1 MNLNLKGIRI
11 TRCEFHNEMGPNTKL
26 NLQVNVNNQIKLPK
40 DMSAESV
47 GTVITKVMVGSPLH
61 PLYLYLEQVSSY
73 ADTDEVKGETP
84 DMESMMS
91 LYKTICVPM
100 AMKELEE
107 TIKKI
112 CAVAKSKKTFSFMRM
127 HVMVKLMYSSGL
139 RVSELVALPENAINY
154 DMRQILICGK
164 GSKERIVP
172 VTKEVISD
180 VLEYLEVRNKFI
192 GNRKSSWMFPSEKSL
207 SGHITR
213 DGFFK
218 SLKKLAAKAG
228 ISPEKV
234 HPHILRHSFATRLV
248 NNSADL
254 RSIQKMLGHENIV
267 TTEIYTHITTE
278 RLVDEVKKRHP
289 LTQQQKE
296 NE

>member
-1 MNLNLKGIRI
+1 MNLNSKGIRI

-112 CAVAKSKKTFSFMRM
+112 CAVY
-127 HVMVKLMYSSGL
+127 HI
-139 RVSELVALPENAINY
+139 PEI
-154 DMRQILICGK
+154 K
-164 GSKERIVP
+164 
-172 VTKEVISD
+172 
-180 VLEYLEVRNKFI
+180 
-192 GNRKSSWMFPSEKSL
+192 
-207 SGHITR
+207 
-213 DGFFK
+213 
-218 SLKKLAAKAG
+218 
-228 ISPEKV
+228 
-234 HPHILRHSFATRLV
+234 
-248 NNSADL
+248 
-254 RSIQKMLGHENIV
+254 IQKNDN
-267 TTEIYTHITTE
+267 TE
-278 RLVDEVKKRHP
+278 KGRHGY
-289 LTQQQKE
+289 L
-296 NE
+296 N

>member
-40 DMSAESV
+40 DISAESV

-112 CAVAKSKKTFSFMRM
+112 CAVY
-127 HVMVKLMYSSGL
+127 HI
-139 RVSELVALPENAINY
+139 PEI
-154 DMRQILICGK
+154 K
-164 GSKERIVP
+164 
-172 VTKEVISD
+172 
-180 VLEYLEVRNKFI
+180 
-192 GNRKSSWMFPSEKSL
+192 
-207 SGHITR
+207 
-213 DGFFK
+213 
-218 SLKKLAAKAG
+218 
-228 ISPEKV
+228 
-234 HPHILRHSFATRLV
+234 
-248 NNSADL
+248 
-254 RSIQKMLGHENIV
+254 IQKNDN
-267 TTEIYTHITTE
+267 TE
-278 RLVDEVKKRHP
+278 KGRHGY
-289 LTQQQKE
+289 L
-296 NE
+296 N

>member
-26 NLQVNVNNQIKLPK
+26 NLQVNINNQIKLPK

-73 ADTDEVKGETP
+73 ADTDEVKGEAP

-112 CAVAKSKKTFSFMRM
+112 CAVY
-127 HVMVKLMYSSGL
+127 HI
-139 RVSELVALPENAINY
+139 PEI
-154 DMRQILICGK
+154 K
-164 GSKERIVP
+164 
-172 VTKEVISD
+172 
-180 VLEYLEVRNKFI
+180 
-192 GNRKSSWMFPSEKSL
+192 
-207 SGHITR
+207 
-213 DGFFK
+213 
-218 SLKKLAAKAG
+218 
-228 ISPEKV
+228 
-234 HPHILRHSFATRLV
+234 
-248 NNSADL
+248 
-254 RSIQKMLGHENIV
+254 IQKNDN
-267 TTEIYTHITTE
+267 TE
-278 RLVDEVKKRHP
+278 KGRHGY
-289 LTQQQKE
+289 L
-296 NE
+296 N

>member
-84 DMESMMS
+84 AMESMMS

-112 CAVAKSKKTFSFMRM
+112 CAVY
-127 HVMVKLMYSSGL
+127 HI
-139 RVSELVALPENAINY
+139 PEI
-154 DMRQILICGK
+154 K
-164 GSKERIVP
+164 
-172 VTKEVISD
+172 
-180 VLEYLEVRNKFI
+180 
-192 GNRKSSWMFPSEKSL
+192 
-207 SGHITR
+207 
-213 DGFFK
+213 
-218 SLKKLAAKAG
+218 
-228 ISPEKV
+228 
-234 HPHILRHSFATRLV
+234 
-248 NNSADL
+248 
-254 RSIQKMLGHENIV
+254 IQKNDN
-267 TTEIYTHITTE
+267 TE
-278 RLVDEVKKRHP
+278 KGRHGY
-289 LTQQQKE
+289 L
-296 NE
+296 N

>member
-112 CAVAKSKKTFSFMRM
+112 CTVY
-127 HVMVKLMYSSGL
+127 HI
-139 RVSELVALPENAINY
+139 PEI
-154 DMRQILICGK
+154 K
-164 GSKERIVP
+164 
-172 VTKEVISD
+172 
-180 VLEYLEVRNKFI
+180 
-192 GNRKSSWMFPSEKSL
+192 
-207 SGHITR
+207 
-213 DGFFK
+213 
-218 SLKKLAAKAG
+218 
-228 ISPEKV
+228 
-234 HPHILRHSFATRLV
+234 
-248 NNSADL
+248 
-254 RSIQKMLGHENIV
+254 IQKNDN
-267 TTEIYTHITTE
+267 TE
-278 RLVDEVKKRHP
+278 KGRHGY
-289 LTQQQKE
+289 L
-296 NE
+296 N

>member
-100 AMKELEE
+100 AMKGLEE

-112 CAVAKSKKTFSFMRM
+112 CAVY
-127 HVMVKLMYSSGL
+127 HI
-139 RVSELVALPENAINY
+139 PEI
-154 DMRQILICGK
+154 K
-164 GSKERIVP
+164 
-172 VTKEVISD
+172 
-180 VLEYLEVRNKFI
+180 
-192 GNRKSSWMFPSEKSL
+192 
-207 SGHITR
+207 
-213 DGFFK
+213 
-218 SLKKLAAKAG
+218 
-228 ISPEKV
+228 
-234 HPHILRHSFATRLV
+234 
-248 NNSADL
+248 
-254 RSIQKMLGHENIV
+254 IQKNDN
-267 TTEIYTHITTE
+267 TE
-278 RLVDEVKKRHP
+278 KGRHGY
-289 LTQQQKE
+289 L
-296 NE
+296 N

>member
-11 TRCEFHNEMGPNTKL
+11 TRCEFHNEMGQNTKL

-112 CAVAKSKKTFSFMRM
+112 CAVY
-127 HVMVKLMYSSGL
+127 HI
-139 RVSELVALPENAINY
+139 PEI
-154 DMRQILICGK
+154 K
-164 GSKERIVP
+164 
-172 VTKEVISD
+172 
-180 VLEYLEVRNKFI
+180 
-192 GNRKSSWMFPSEKSL
+192 
-207 SGHITR
+207 
-213 DGFFK
+213 
-218 SLKKLAAKAG
+218 
-228 ISPEKV
+228 
-234 HPHILRHSFATRLV
+234 
-248 NNSADL
+248 
-254 RSIQKMLGHENIV
+254 IQKNDN
-267 TTEIYTHITTE
+267 TE
-278 RLVDEVKKRHP
+278 KGRHGY
-289 LTQQQKE
+289 L
-296 NE
+296 N

>member
-61 PLYLYLEQVSSY
+61 LLYLYLEQVSSY

-112 CAVAKSKKTFSFMRM
+112 CAVY
-127 HVMVKLMYSSGL
+127 HI
-139 RVSELVALPENAINY
+139 PEI
-154 DMRQILICGK
+154 K
-164 GSKERIVP
+164 
-172 VTKEVISD
+172 
-180 VLEYLEVRNKFI
+180 
-192 GNRKSSWMFPSEKSL
+192 
-207 SGHITR
+207 
-213 DGFFK
+213 
-218 SLKKLAAKAG
+218 
-228 ISPEKV
+228 
-234 HPHILRHSFATRLV
+234 
-248 NNSADL
+248 
-254 RSIQKMLGHENIV
+254 IQKNDN
-267 TTEIYTHITTE
+267 TE
-278 RLVDEVKKRHP
+278 KGRHGY
-289 LTQQQKE
+289 L
-296 NE
+296 N

>member
-91 LYKTICVPM
+91 LYKTICVPI

-112 CAVAKSKKTFSFMRM
+112 CAVY
-127 HVMVKLMYSSGL
+127 HI
-139 RVSELVALPENAINY
+139 PEI
-154 DMRQILICGK
+154 K
-164 GSKERIVP
+164 
-172 VTKEVISD
+172 
-180 VLEYLEVRNKFI
+180 
-192 GNRKSSWMFPSEKSL
+192 
-207 SGHITR
+207 
-213 DGFFK
+213 
-218 SLKKLAAKAG
+218 
-228 ISPEKV
+228 
-234 HPHILRHSFATRLV
+234 
-248 NNSADL
+248 
-254 RSIQKMLGHENIV
+254 IQKNDN
-267 TTEIYTHITTE
+267 TE
-278 RLVDEVKKRHP
+278 KGRHGY
-289 LTQQQKE
+289 L
-296 NE
+296 N

>member
-84 DMESMMS
+84 YMESMMS

-112 CAVAKSKKTFSFMRM
+112 CAVY
-127 HVMVKLMYSSGL
+127 HI
-139 RVSELVALPENAINY
+139 PEI
-154 DMRQILICGK
+154 K
-164 GSKERIVP
+164 
-172 VTKEVISD
+172 
-180 VLEYLEVRNKFI
+180 
-192 GNRKSSWMFPSEKSL
+192 
-207 SGHITR
+207 
-213 DGFFK
+213 
-218 SLKKLAAKAG
+218 
-228 ISPEKV
+228 
-234 HPHILRHSFATRLV
+234 
-248 NNSADL
+248 
-254 RSIQKMLGHENIV
+254 IQKNDN
-267 TTEIYTHITTE
+267 TE
-278 RLVDEVKKRHP
+278 KGRHGY
-289 LTQQQKE
+289 L
-296 NE
+296 N

>member
-47 GTVITKVMVGSPLH
+47 GSVITKVMVGSPLH

-112 CAVAKSKKTFSFMRM
+112 CAVY
-127 HVMVKLMYSSGL
+127 HI
-139 RVSELVALPENAINY
+139 PEI
-154 DMRQILICGK
+154 K
-164 GSKERIVP
+164 
-172 VTKEVISD
+172 
-180 VLEYLEVRNKFI
+180 
-192 GNRKSSWMFPSEKSL
+192 
-207 SGHITR
+207 
-213 DGFFK
+213 
-218 SLKKLAAKAG
+218 
-228 ISPEKV
+228 
-234 HPHILRHSFATRLV
+234 
-248 NNSADL
+248 
-254 RSIQKMLGHENIV
+254 IQKNDN
-267 TTEIYTHITTE
+267 TE
-278 RLVDEVKKRHP
+278 KGRHGY
-289 LTQQQKE
+289 L
-296 NE
+296 N

>member
-91 LYKTICVPM
+91 LYKTICVPL

-112 CAVAKSKKTFSFMRM
+112 CAVY
-127 HVMVKLMYSSGL
+127 HI
-139 RVSELVALPENAINY
+139 PEI
-154 DMRQILICGK
+154 K
-164 GSKERIVP
+164 
-172 VTKEVISD
+172 
-180 VLEYLEVRNKFI
+180 
-192 GNRKSSWMFPSEKSL
+192 
-207 SGHITR
+207 
-213 DGFFK
+213 
-218 SLKKLAAKAG
+218 
-228 ISPEKV
+228 
-234 HPHILRHSFATRLV
+234 
-248 NNSADL
+248 
-254 RSIQKMLGHENIV
+254 IQKNDN
-267 TTEIYTHITTE
+267 TE
-278 RLVDEVKKRHP
+278 KGRHGY
-289 LTQQQKE
+289 L
-296 NE
+296 N

>member
-73 ADTDEVKGETP
+73 ADIDEVKGETP

-112 CAVAKSKKTFSFMRM
+112 CAVY
-127 HVMVKLMYSSGL
+127 HI
-139 RVSELVALPENAINY
+139 PEI
-154 DMRQILICGK
+154 K
-164 GSKERIVP
+164 
-172 VTKEVISD
+172 
-180 VLEYLEVRNKFI
+180 
-192 GNRKSSWMFPSEKSL
+192 
-207 SGHITR
+207 
-213 DGFFK
+213 
-218 SLKKLAAKAG
+218 
-228 ISPEKV
+228 
-234 HPHILRHSFATRLV
+234 
-248 NNSADL
+248 
-254 RSIQKMLGHENIV
+254 IQKNDN
-267 TTEIYTHITTE
+267 TE
-278 RLVDEVKKRHP
+278 KGRHGY
-289 LTQQQKE
+289 L
-296 NE
+296 N

>member
-112 CAVAKSKKTFSFMRM
+112 CAVY
-127 HVMVKLMYSSGL
+127 HI
-139 RVSELVALPENAINY
+139 PEI
-154 DMRQILICGK
+154 Q
-164 GSKERIVP
+164 
-172 VTKEVISD
+172 
-180 VLEYLEVRNKFI
+180 
-192 GNRKSSWMFPSEKSL
+192 
-207 SGHITR
+207 
-213 DGFFK
+213 
-218 SLKKLAAKAG
+218 
-228 ISPEKV
+228 
-234 HPHILRHSFATRLV
+234 
-248 NNSADL
+248 
-254 RSIQKMLGHENIV
+254 IQKNDN
-267 TTEIYTHITTE
+267 TE
-278 RLVDEVKKRHP
+278 KGRHGY
-289 LTQQQKE
+289 L
-296 NE
+296 N

>member
-100 AMKELEE
+100 AMQELEE

-112 CAVAKSKKTFSFMRM
+112 CAVY
-127 HVMVKLMYSSGL
+127 HI
-139 RVSELVALPENAINY
+139 PEI
-154 DMRQILICGK
+154 K
-164 GSKERIVP
+164 
-172 VTKEVISD
+172 
-180 VLEYLEVRNKFI
+180 
-192 GNRKSSWMFPSEKSL
+192 
-207 SGHITR
+207 
-213 DGFFK
+213 
-218 SLKKLAAKAG
+218 
-228 ISPEKV
+228 
-234 HPHILRHSFATRLV
+234 
-248 NNSADL
+248 
-254 RSIQKMLGHENIV
+254 IQKNDN
-267 TTEIYTHITTE
+267 TE
-278 RLVDEVKKRHP
+278 KGRHGY
-289 LTQQQKE
+289 L
-296 NE
+296 N

>member
-47 GTVITKVMVGSPLH
+47 GTVITKVMGGSPLH

-112 CAVAKSKKTFSFMRM
+112 CAVY
-127 HVMVKLMYSSGL
+127 HI
-139 RVSELVALPENAINY
+139 PEI
-154 DMRQILICGK
+154 K
-164 GSKERIVP
+164 
-172 VTKEVISD
+172 
-180 VLEYLEVRNKFI
+180 
-192 GNRKSSWMFPSEKSL
+192 
-207 SGHITR
+207 
-213 DGFFK
+213 
-218 SLKKLAAKAG
+218 
-228 ISPEKV
+228 
-234 HPHILRHSFATRLV
+234 
-248 NNSADL
+248 
-254 RSIQKMLGHENIV
+254 IQKNDN
-267 TTEIYTHITTE
+267 TE
-278 RLVDEVKKRHP
+278 KGRHGY
-289 LTQQQKE
+289 L
-296 NE
+296 N

>member
-11 TRCEFHNEMGPNTKL
+11 TRCEFRNEMGPNTKL

-100 AMKELEE
+100 AMEELEE

-112 CAVAKSKKTFSFMRM
+112 CAVY
-127 HVMVKLMYSSGL
+127 HI
-139 RVSELVALPENAINY
+139 PEI
-154 DMRQILICGK
+154 K
-164 GSKERIVP
+164 
-172 VTKEVISD
+172 
-180 VLEYLEVRNKFI
+180 
-192 GNRKSSWMFPSEKSL
+192 
-207 SGHITR
+207 
-213 DGFFK
+213 
-218 SLKKLAAKAG
+218 
-228 ISPEKV
+228 
-234 HPHILRHSFATRLV
+234 
-248 NNSADL
+248 
-254 RSIQKMLGHENIV
+254 IQKNDN
-267 TTEIYTHITTE
+267 TE
-278 RLVDEVKKRHP
+278 KGRHGY
-289 LTQQQKE
+289 L
-296 NE
+296 N